1 MSNEFAGQA
10 EHSAEYFGESRDFW
24 WSRDYLGLVATR
36 WELARVRTVLDVGC
50 GVGHWSRTLGQILP
64 PEATL
69 IGIDREPR
77 WAQTAAERAQAA
89 GFGGRFS
96 YQVGTGEQIP
106 FPDHSFDLV
115 TCQTVLIHCPDPG
128 AVVRE
133 MVRVAKPGGRV
144 AVVEPNNASNT
155 LLDPSVVTGSID
167 DILALV
173 RLQLL
178 CERGKVAAGEGS
190 ISLGE
195 LVPKLFVEAGLSRV
209 SVFLNDH
216 AGALIPP
223 YQTPEM
229 RAVVEEMRDGVARE
243 MWAWDK
249 ETTLRYFLAGG
260 GAQDEFDAVWALAG
274 VAYRQQFAQ
283 IESGTFVAPRGSV
296 NYLVSGLK
304 PDGRAGKL
312 SGTGAAKLLGGV

>member
-1 MSNEFAGQA
+1 MSNEYAGQA

-24 WSRDYLGLVATR
+24 WSHDYLQLVATR

-50 GVGHWSRTLGQILP
+50 GVGHWSKTLGQILP
-64 PEATL
+64 REATL
-69 IGIDREPR
+69 IGIDREAR
-77 WAQTAAERAQAA
+77 WAQTAAERAQKA
-89 GFGGRFS
+89 GFGERFS

-106 FPDHSFDLV
+106 FPDDSFDLV
-115 TCQTVLIHCPDPG
+115 TCQTVLIHCADPA

-133 MVRVAKPGGRV
+133 MTRVAKPGGRV

-155 LLDPSVVTGSID
+155 LLDPSVVDAPVG
-167 DILALV
+167 DILLLV
-173 RLQLL
+173 RMQLL
-178 CERGKVAAGEGS
+178 CERGKVAVGEGS

-195 LVPKLFVEAGLSRV
+195 HVPKLFVEAGLSNI

-229 RAVVEEMRDGVARE
+229 RAVVEEMCDGVARE
-243 MWAWDK
+243 MWAWDRA
-249 ETTLRYFLAGG
+249 TTLRYFLAGG
-260 GAQDEFDAVWALAG
+260 GKPDEFETAWALAG
-274 VAYRQQFAQ
+274 RAYRRQFTA
-283 IESGTFVAPRGSV
+283 IEGGTFAAPRGSV

-304 PDGRAGKL
+304 PGGRDPKL
-312 SGTGAAKLLGGV
+312 AVSPA